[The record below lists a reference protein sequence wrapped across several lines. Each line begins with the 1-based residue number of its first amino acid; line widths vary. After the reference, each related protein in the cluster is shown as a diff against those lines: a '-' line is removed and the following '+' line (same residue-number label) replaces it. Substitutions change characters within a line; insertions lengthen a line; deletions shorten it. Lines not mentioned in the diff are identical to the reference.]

1 MSIERVNPDTL
12 LYWPQMAQVVVTSGQ
27 KLAFISGQ
35 TATDK
40 DFTVQHAGDLAAQS
54 RLSLQNLKLALEA
67 VGSSPEQVVSTT
79 VYIVDLDSERSGLF
93 AEAMQDAL
101 DGQPFPPHA
110 TSLIGIK
117 SLGSPDLVVEI
128 SAVAVVP

>member
-1 MSIERVNPDTL
+1 MSIERVNPESL

-35 TATDK
+35 TSTDK
-40 DFTVQHAGDLAAQS
+40 DFVVQHPNDLAAQS
-54 RLSLQNLKLALEA
+54 RYALQNLQRALEA
-67 VGSSPEQVVSTT
+67 VGSSPEQVVSST
-79 VYIVDLDSERSGLF
+79 VYIVDLDGERSQAF

-101 DGQPFPPHA
+101 EGEPFPQHA

-117 SLGSPDLVVEI
+117 SLGSPELVVEI